1 MQLNSTS
8 VYPPGAKN
16 DFFEF
21 LPLKRQK
28 FGEMDGLCR
37 RGFQHNGKGIREHG
51 NRNKCKKDN
60 DKNKV

>member
-1 MQLNSTS
+1 MR
-8 VYPPGAKN
+8 
-16 DFFEF
+16 FFEF

-28 FGEMDGLCR
+28 FGEMDGLYG

-51 NRNKCKKDN
+51 NRKKCKEDN